1 MCFRKKD
8 VAKINQSDRDLINY
22 NSKTIDVLVSMS
34 NSESFINALN
44 ALKPKLKYL
53 IPSTNKNVIEYDKKI
68 KNLFE
73 DIKII
78 LSKNNKD
85 EEKSLSMIKET
96 ERLIAERNRLV

>member
-1 MCFRKKD
+1 
-8 VAKINQSDRDLINY
+8 
-22 NSKTIDVLVSMS
+22 MS

-73 DIKII
+73 DMKIV

-85 EEKSLSMIKET
+85 EEKSMSMIKET

>member
-73 DIKII
+73 DMKIV

-85 EEKSLSMIKET
+85 EEKSMSMIKET